1 MGLSGQVPLR
11 PRVWLYASFA
21 THPGGGNAA
30 GVVASAE
37 PVPAWAAQSVAALL
51 CVPTTGF
58 VVIDEDA
65 AAGSADVRFFTPE
78 REIDACGHVTIAI
91 ATALADCGTWRW
103 GGDAVLR
110 ARGGRFPLRLRE
122 GRVEM
127 DQRLQALEAADV
139 GWGDVRAALGPV
151 RAHPRLPIAA
161 VATGLRHL
169 IVPAADAAALGE
181 LALEKDRITA
191 LAERSGADTVCVW
204 AREGRNRFRLRD
216 LCARIGALEEPAS
229 GTTCG
234 ALGLYL
240 ARNGQLDGRSVTIDQ
255 GVEMG
260 RPCRIEVVVTPPGA
274 VTVRGEA
281 RRVLAGTLD
290 LPPASTPRHRDQS

>member
-1 MGLSGQVPLR
+1 M
-11 PRVWLYASFA
+11 
-21 THPGGGNAA
+21 
-30 GVVASAE
+30 
-37 PVPAWAAQSVAALL
+37 AALL
-51 CVPTTGF
+51 CVPTTDF
-58 VVIDEDA
+58 VVIDEA
-65 AAGSADVRFFTPE
+65 AAGSAGVRFFTPE
-78 REIDACGHVTIAI
+78 CEIDACGHVTIAV

-103 GGDAVLR
+103 GSDAVVR
-110 ARGGRFPLRLRE
+110 ARGGRFPLRLRD

-127 DQRLQALEAADV
+127 DQRLQALEAANV
-139 GWGDVRAALGPV
+139 GWRDVRSALGPV
-151 RAHPRLPIAA
+151 RAHPKLPIAA
-161 VATGLRHL
+161 AATGLRHL
-169 IVPAADAAALGE
+169 IVPVADAAALGE
-181 LALEKDRITA
+181 LALDKDRITA

-204 AREGRNRFRLRD
+204 AREGRNRFRVRD

-240 ARNGQLDGRSVTIDQ
+240 ARNGQLDGRSATIDQ

-281 RRVLAGTLD
+281 RRVLAGTLEF
-290 LPPASTPRHRDQS
+290 PPAGTPRAPGRVVTGELPAGGAQITTAAARCRTPSRGKGPAGRRPAS